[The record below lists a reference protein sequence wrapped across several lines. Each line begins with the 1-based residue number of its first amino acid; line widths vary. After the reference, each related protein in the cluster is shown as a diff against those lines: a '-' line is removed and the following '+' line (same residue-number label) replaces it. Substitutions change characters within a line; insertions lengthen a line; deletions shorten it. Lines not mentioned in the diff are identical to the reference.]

1 MWNRIAI
8 VEPKD
13 KTTDSIKDQLNARN
27 AFIMPLAEAETAPP
41 GTVAVVGEARHLTA
55 MLNAAC
61 AIGREQ
67 AGILQLLADAID
79 CREGIALGASERVRA
94 HAARF
99 AQALRLGTDQQL
111 ALERGALL
119 RDIGKIKVPNDVLLK
134 HGVLGYDEWL
144 LLQAHSAL
152 GAELLR
158 ERGLAGD
165 VIEIVHNHH
174 ECYDGDGYPDHLE
187 KEAIPYLARMMKILD
202 VYCAM
207 TSPRHYRANQSSH
220 KDALTY
226 LKSEQGK
233 HFDPE
238 LIAVFIESEVGDA
251 G

>member
-13 KTTDSIKDQLNARN
+13 KMPDSIQERLDTRN
-27 AFIMPLAEAETAPP
+27 AFIAPLAEAETAPP
-41 GTVAVVGEARHLTA
+41 GTVAVVGEARRLDA

-61 AIGREQ
+61 AIGLEQ

-99 AQALRLGTDQQL
+99 AQALRLSADEQL
-111 ALERGALL
+111 VLERGALL
-119 RDIGKIKVPNDVLLK
+119 RDIGKLKVPNEVLLK
-134 HGVLGYDEWL
+134 RSVLSYDEWL

-152 GAELLR
+152 GAELLL

-165 VIEIVHNHH
+165 VIEIVHHHH

-187 KEAIPYLARMMKILD
+187 KEAIPYLARVMKILD

-220 KDALTY
+220 KDAVTY

-238 LIAVFIESEVGDA
+238 LIEVFIASEVGEA
-251 G
+251 P